1 MLLSLSKKALNSI
14 GYIHIGGEIKSLLY
28 ILLISVGFG
37 GILNVPDDWSTIQ
50 SGIDAAM
57 EGDTVLVDQGV
68 YYENL
73 IINKN
78 ITLASHAIYDDLSQW
93 YEFSTT
99 FGQYEITN
107 ENIVYTM
114 INGNNDTNGGD
125 LQSTILNVP
134 SRPP

>member
-57 EGDTVLVDQGV
+57 EGDTILVSQGV

-73 IINKN
+73 KITKN
-78 ITLASHAIYDDLSQW
+78 ITLASHAIYDDLSNT
-93 YEFSTT
+93 STT
-99 FGQYEITN
+99 
-107 ENIVYTM
+107 
-114 INGNNDTNGGD
+114 
-125 LQSTILNVP
+125 L
-134 SRPP
+134 

>member
-37 GILNVPDDWSTIQ
+37 GILHVPDDFGTIQ

-73 IINKN
+73 ILQKS
-78 ITLASHAIYDDLSQW
+78 ITLASHAIFDDLSEW
-93 YEFSTT
+93 TGFAGEY
-99 FGQYEITN
+99 YIN
-107 ENIVYTM
+107 NDNIANTV
-114 INGNNDTNGGD
+114 INGSNDTSGD
-125 LQSTILNVP
+125 VFQSVRRRND
-134 SRPP
+134 SGS